1 MSRRPLSSVS
11 RLLVLVLLPLV
22 CASACATGGGASGEA
37 AGTPDAPGPAG
48 PARAP
53 DEPLVTTLGEE
64 LLPAPPPARPASDF
78 ERMLG
83 YFPNTELVTHDGKT
97 VRFYDD
103 ILRDRIV
110 LISFMYTQ
118 CDGI

>member
-1 MSRRPLSSVS
+1 MSRRRLS
-11 RLLVLVLLPLV
+11 RLSRVPALLLLA
-22 CASACATGGGASGEA
+22 CLTACATGGGVGGEA
-37 AGTPDAPGPAG
+37 AAADAGAPGP
-48 PARAP
+48 
-53 DEPLVTTLGEE
+53 EQPLVTGLGEE
-64 LLPAPPPARPASDF
+64 LLPAPPPSRPASDY

-83 YFPNTELVTHDGKT
+83 YFPNTELVTHDGKR